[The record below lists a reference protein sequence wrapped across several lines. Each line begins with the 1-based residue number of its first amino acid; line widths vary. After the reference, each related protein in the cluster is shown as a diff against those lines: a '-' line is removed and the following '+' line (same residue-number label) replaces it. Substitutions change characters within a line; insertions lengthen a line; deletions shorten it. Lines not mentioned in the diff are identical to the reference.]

1 MQNPAGATQT
11 DLCVIGGGW
20 SGLAA
25 AVEAAGRGTRVTL
38 IDAAPQLGG
47 RARTLETDMGFG
59 PVRLDN
65 GQHLM
70 MGAYRETLALIA
82 RVSPMS
88 STLLRRSP
96 LELTDTGGLSM
107 RTAPLPAP
115 WHLAAGFLTAR
126 GFGIRGKLACARLML
141 TLRLTGWQV
150 AHGET
155 VSALL
160 ARTGQPRWLVDR
172 LWQPLCI
179 SALNTPIDHA
189 CARTF
194 AAVLR
199 DTLGA
204 DRESSDFVLPRD
216 TLGDCLPAPAS
227 RWLTE
232 RGSQILLRTP
242 VRALH
247 PGTDGWRIDIG
258 HGRIEARRVILAL
271 PPANSARLLAPLPEP
286 ASDASR
292 QTLLSALQAF
302 EPTPIATTYLAW
314 PTSQG
319 ISIPAWTM
327 LREDRQPG
335 QTAAP
340 GDWVFDRGIQQSHR
354 IAAVV
359 ASAIDAHANW
369 SLETLTAAIEAKAI
383 QGLRLPQPTHRFT
396 VIERRA
402 TFACVPDRPTI
413 VQPAEGNLPGLWLA
427 GDYTER
433 DYPASLEAAVRS
445 GSRAGLLAADWL
457 PASASDAYSQAALSA

>member
-1 MQNPAGATQT
+1 MPNAVSATQT
-11 DLCVIGGGW
+11 DLCVVGGGW

-25 AVEAAGRGTRVTL
+25 AVEAAGRGMQVTL

-82 RVSPMS
+82 RVSPKS
-88 STLLRRSP
+88 STLLRRSR
-96 LELTDTGGLSM
+96 LELTDTDGLSM
-107 RTAPLPAP
+107 RAAPLPAP
-115 WHLAAGFLTAR
+115 WHLAAGFVTAK
-126 GFGIRGKLACARLML
+126 GLGIEGKLACARLML
-141 TLRLTGWQV
+141 TLRLKGWRV
-150 AHGET
+150 LPEET

-172 LWQPLCI
+172 LWQPLCV

-204 DRESSDFVLPRD
+204 DRESSDFVLPLD
-216 TLGDCLPAPAS
+216 TLGDCLPEPAS

-232 RGSQILLRTP
+232 RGSQIVLRTP

-247 PGTDGWRIDIG
+247 PRPDGWQIDL
-258 HGRIEARRVILAL
+258 GRMRVTARAVILAL
-271 PPANSARLLAPLPEP
+271 PPANSARLIAPLTGPT
-286 ASDASR
+286 SDPSGQA
-292 QTLLSALQAF
+292 LLNSLQGF
-302 EPTPIATTYLAW
+302 TPIPIATTYLAW
-314 PTSQG
+314 PSSQG
-319 ISIPAWTM
+319 VSLPGWTM
-327 LREDRQPG
+327 LSAQRQPD
-335 QTAAP
+335 QKAAP
-340 GDWVFDRGIQQSHR
+340 GDWVFDRGVHQSHR

-359 ASAIDAHANW
+359 ASAIDMHVNP
-369 SLETLTAAIEAKAI
+369 SIEHLTAAIEAKAV
-383 QGLRLPQPTHRFT
+383 QGLRLPQPAHRFT

-402 TFACVPDRPTI
+402 TFACVPDRPSI
-413 VQPAEGNLPGLWLA
+413 AQPAEGNLPGLWLA

-433 DYPASLEAAVRS
+433 DYPATLEAAVRS
-445 GSRAGLLAADWL
+445 GSRGGRLATDWL
-457 PASASDAYSQAALSA
+457 LTRASGAYSQAALRA